1 MFLAAVRVSLKAPR
15 ELWYTILHM
24 HETHA
29 RSILKGV
36 TWRVIASGTT
46 MTVVYIMTGNLA
58 LVASVGA
65 VDILAKVFF
74 YYLHERTWGKVHWG
88 ILGTEPQIK

>member
-1 MFLAAVRVSLKAPR
+1 MYESH
-15 ELWYTILHM
+15 T
-24 HETHA
+24 

-36 TWRVIASGTT
+36 TWRIIASATT
-46 MTVVYIMTGNLA
+46 MTVVYFVTGDLT

-74 YYLHERTWGKVHWG
+74 YYLHERTWGKVKWG
-88 ILGTEPQIK
+88 LLGIEPRVK